1 MSEINKVLQIGSGS
15 MGTRRLRDLSAR
27 GDVQLALLEERDDRR
42 EAAMRKFGIPGFAG
56 VDEALAWGPDAI
68 VISTPPH
75 AHAPYV
81 ELALRQGLAFF
92 CEADIWTYDHTVI
105 ERATRE
111 KGIVA
116 APSCTF
122 YFLPVVRELRRVVGE
137 ELGKLHMYA
146 MCLSVDAPGWH
157 PGEGAEYYARSRST
171 APGREMVPFEL
182 IGLDYVFG
190 EPRTVSGTVGRRGE
204 LAMESEDTW
213 CLQMEL
219 ESGATGQLAVLM
231 ASPQTVRKGIAVG
244 SNGIVE
250 FDLTSG
256 TIARRLP
263 TLGIDD
269 TLQCGTIAERLE
281 AVYADEIHAFVDAA
295 RGKRDWPFSY
305 RKGAM
310 LTGTL
315 AAAERSA
322 IIGRAERVDP
332 AKPPAK
338 LPDLYNTGEGA

>member
-1 MSEINKVLQIGSGS
+1 MGEISKVLQIGSGS

-27 GDVQLALLEERDDRR
+27 RDARGDVQLALLEARDDRR
-42 EAAMRKFGIPGFAG
+42 EAAANRFGINGFATPE
-56 VDEALAWGPDAI
+56 EALAWGPDAI
-68 VISTPPH
+68 VISTPPD

-81 ELALRQGLAFF
+81 ELAMQQGLSFF
-92 CEADIWTYDHTVI
+92 SEADIWTYDYAVV
-105 ERATRE
+105 ERAVRE

-122 YFLPVVRELRRVVGE
+122 YFLPVVQRLRDVVRED
-137 ELGKLHMYA
+137 LGKLHAYA

-157 PGEGAEYYARSRST
+157 PGEGAEYYARRRST

-182 IGLDYVFG
+182 IGLGYVFG
-190 EPRTVSGTVGRRGE
+190 EPRAVSGTVGRRGE
-204 LAMESEDTW
+204 LAMDSEDTW

-250 FDLTSG
+250 FDLAAG
-256 TIARRLP
+256 TIVRRLP
-263 TLGIDD
+263 GRGIDD
-269 TLQCGTIAERLE
+269 TLPCGTIAERLE
-281 AVYADEIHAFVDAA
+281 ATYAAEINTFLDAA
-295 RGKRDWPFSY
+295 QGKREWPFSY
-305 RKGAM
+305 RQSGM

-322 IIGRAERVDP
+322 VSGRTEPVDP
-332 AKPPAK
+332 LKPPAL
-338 LPDLYNTGEGA
+338 LPDQYR